1 MPFTE
6 NVLGEPCLYRFEINF
21 LQLSP
26 RGPLRY
32 IILDRIKR
40 RRGIQKP
47 LRTKMSLEFS
57 HQSVA
62 LGLTPT
68 LDRHA
73 ALTIRRGGR
82 RRTKFR
88 A

>member
-47 LRTKMSLEFS
+47 LRTKMCFKFR

-62 LGLTPT
+62 LGVIRTP
-68 LDRHA
+68 DRHA
-73 ALTIRRGGR
+73 ALVIRRRGR
-82 RRTKFR
+82 CRTKFR
-88 A
+88 T